1 MKIKDLNN
9 TIINSMIMT
18 GTVIDCKEGY
28 MEITQQNLSEP
39 TLTISVPST
48 VTVGTPTT
56 ITVTASVSGSI
67 VLYINQEYIGL
78 SEGSATYQYVYT
90 PQDAFTIEAYYTS
103 QYGTVANTSKEVTP
117 STTISYAVQSF
128 NSQGINYNP
137 IFQSWLSA
145 NGYSANADYTTMEE
159 ALNVEEIPNSAFK
172 NNTSLTHMDELQYF
186 TNLTTIGRETFMGCT
201 GLTSIIIPDGL
212 TSIGEYAFA
221 RCEGL
226 TNITIPN
233 NVTSIG
239 DSAFRN
245 CTGLTNI
252 TISNNVTSIGDS
264 VFYFCTGLTSVTIPN
279 GVTSIG
285 NLAFKNTGLT
295 SVNIPYGVTS
305 IGEFAFAGCKNMTS
319 VTLPSTL
326 KTISHLVFDEC
337 LRLTNITIPN
347 SVTTLGNE
355 VFEQTG
361 LTSITIP
368 NSVTSIGYGL
378 FYQCASLSSVTF
390 AEPLGISTISTGTF
404 AGCSALTSLTIPSGI
419 TEIGDGGVQDCR
431 NLRTVIIPDTVVS
444 IRDSTFYLD
453 TSLTEVWCYA
463 TNPPGLGNYAFYSIG
478 SNSTLYVPSQSVSA
492 YQSSEWSNYFSN
504 ILPIS
509 TPVTYA
515 CQSIDANGQNYNP
528 ALQEY
533 LYSKHIASNSGY
545 TTMIEALNLTE
556 IEARGLEGKTNL
568 TSLVNILSN
577 FPNLVKINNYAFRNC
592 TNLRN
597 VDIPRSV
604 TYLGAMA
611 FEGCTSLENCYLNR
625 SQIDS
630 LHASTFV
637 GCSAL
642 TTVTLPSTLTYVGE
656 WAFNKCNALIG
667 IYCYATTP
675 PEVYSGAFDNK
686 SNMTLYVPYESL
698 SAYKSSSWANYFSNI
713 LPISTPVTYA
723 CQSID
728 AKSDNYNPA
737 LQEYLY
743 SKHIASNSG
752 YTTMTE
758 ALNLTEI
765 ADRGLAGKTNLT
777 SLMPILSNFPNL
789 NKIGN
794 EAFEGCTNL
803 KYADIPKTVIHFGD
817 NVFARCTSLD
827 GCYLD
832 QSQITTLGLSTF
844 IDCTSLTTVK
854 LPSTLKYIENG
865 AFAHCNA
872 LVGIFCYA
880 TTPPK
885 VHSGAFDN
893 KSNIRLLVPPAS
905 VSAYQNSK
913 YWQGFKDYIPIQ

>member
-28 MEITQQNLSEP
+28 MEISQQSLSEP

-56 ITVTASVSGSI
+56 ITVTASASGSI

-90 PQDAFTIEAYYTS
+90 PQDIFTIEAYYTS
-103 QYGTVANTSKEVTP
+103 QYGAVANTAQEVIP
-117 STTISYAVQSF
+117 STTIPYAVQSF
-128 NSQGINYNP
+128 DSQGVNYNP

-159 ALNVEEIPNSAFK
+159 ALGVTTITSYAF
-172 NNTSLTHMDELQYF
+172 NRETSLTHMDELQYF
-186 TNLTTIGRETFMGCT
+186 TNLRVIEENAFYYCT

-221 RCEGL
+221 GCEGL

-252 TISNNVTSIGDS
+252 TIPNNVTSIGGYT
-264 VFYFCTGLTSVTIPN
+264 FYFCTGLTSVTIPN

-305 IGEFAFAGCKNMTS
+305 IGEEAFAKCKNMTS

-337 LRLTNITIPN
+337 SSLTNITIPN

-368 NSVTSIGYGL
+368 NSVTSVGNGL
-378 FYQCASLSSVTF
+378 FYQCTSLSSVTF
-390 AEPLGISTISTGTF
+390 AEPLGISTINTGTF

-419 TEIGDGGVQDCR
+419 TAIGDGGIQDCR

-444 IRDSTFYLD
+444 IRHNTFYLD

-478 SNSTLYVPSQSVSA
+478 SNPTLYVPSQSVSA
-492 YQSSEWSNYFSN
+492 YQSSEWSKYFSN

-545 TTMIEALNLTE
+545 TTMTEALNLTE
-556 IEARGLEGKTNL
+556 IEERGLEGKTNL
-568 TSLVNILSN
+568 TSLINILSN
-577 FPNLVKINNYAFRNC
+577 FPNLVKINNNAFRNC
-592 TNLRN
+592 KNLRN

-604 TYLGAMA
+604 TYLGSTA
-611 FEGCTSLENCYLNR
+611 FEGCTSLENCYMGN
-625 SQIDS
+625 SQIDN

-656 WAFNKCNALIG
+656 WAFHNCGSLIG
-667 IYCYATTP
+667 LYCYATTP
-675 PEVYSGAFDNK
+675 PEVYSGAFD
-686 SNMTLYVPYESL
+686 
-698 SAYKSSSWANYFSNI
+698 
-713 LPISTPVTYA
+713 
-723 CQSID
+723 D
-728 AKSDNYNPA
+728 
-737 LQEYLY
+737 
-743 SKHIASNSG
+743 
-752 YTTMTE
+752 
-758 ALNLTEI
+758 
-765 ADRGLAGKTNLT
+765 
-777 SLMPILSNFPNL
+777 
-789 NKIGN
+789 
-794 EAFEGCTNL
+794 
-803 KYADIPKTVIHFGD
+803 
-817 NVFARCTSLD
+817 
-827 GCYLD
+827 
-832 QSQITTLGLSTF
+832 
-844 IDCTSLTTVK
+844 
-854 LPSTLKYIENG
+854 
-865 AFAHCNA
+865 
-872 LVGIFCYA
+872 
-880 TTPPK
+880 
-885 VHSGAFDN
+885 
-893 KSNIRLLVPPAS
+893 KSNIRLFVPSAS
-905 VSAYQNSK
+905 VSAYQNST
-913 YWQGFKDYIPIQ
+913 YWQGFKSYNAIQ

>member
-28 MEITQQNLSEP
+28 MEVSQQSLSEP

-48 VTVGTPTT
+48 VVVGTPTT
-56 ITVTASVSGSI
+56 ITVTASASGSI

-90 PQDAFTIEAYYTS
+90 PQDTFTIEAYYTS
-103 QYGTVANTSKEVTP
+103 QYGTVANTSKEITP
-117 STTISYAVQSF
+117 STTIPYAVQSF
-128 NSQGINYNP
+128 DSQGVNYNP

-159 ALNVEEIPNSAFK
+159 ALGVTKITSYAF
-172 NNTSLTHMDELQYF
+172 NRETSLTHMDELQYF
-186 TNLTTIGRETFMGCT
+186 TNLRVIEEGAFYYCT

-221 RCEGL
+221 GCEGL

-239 DSAFRN
+239 NSAFRN

-252 TISNNVTSIGDS
+252 TIPNNVTSIGGYT
-264 VFYFCTGLTSVTIPN
+264 FYLCKGLTSVTIPSS
-279 GVTSIG
+279 VTSIG
-285 NLAFKNTGLT
+285 DLAFKQSGLT
-295 SVNIPYGVTS
+295 SINVPYGVTY
-305 IGEFAFAGCKNMTS
+305 IGEEAFAKCKNMTS

-337 LRLTNITIPN
+337 SSLTNITIPN

-368 NSVTSIGYGL
+368 SSVRSVGNGL
-378 FYQCASLSSVTF
+378 FYQCTSLSSVTF
-390 AEPLGISTISTGTF
+390 AEPLGIKTINTGTF

-419 TEIGDGGVQDCR
+419 TAIGDGGIQDCR
-431 NLRTVIIPDTVVS
+431 NLRTVTIPDTVVS
-444 IRDSTFYLD
+444 IRHNTFYLD

-478 SNSTLYVPSQSVSA
+478 KNPTLYVPSESVTA
-492 YQSSEWSNYFSN
+492 YKNSNWANYFST

-533 LYSKHIASNSGY
+533 LYSKRIASNSGY
-545 TTMIEALNLTE
+545 TTETEALNLTE

-568 TSLVNILSN
+568 TNLVNILSN
-577 FPNLVKINNYAFRNC
+577 FPNLVKINNNAFRNC

-604 TYLGAMA
+604 TYLGATA
-611 FEGCTSLENCYLNR
+611 FEGCTSLENCYMDN
-625 SQIDS
+625 SQIDKI
-630 LHASTFV
+630 HASTFV

-642 TTVTLPSTLTYVGE
+642 ITVTLPSTLTYVGD
-656 WAFNKCNALIG
+656 WAFHNCGSLIG
-667 IYCYATTP
+667 LYCYATTP
-675 PEVYSGAFDNK
+675 PEVYTGAFD
-686 SNMTLYVPYESL
+686 
-698 SAYKSSSWANYFSNI
+698 
-713 LPISTPVTYA
+713 
-723 CQSID
+723 D
-728 AKSDNYNPA
+728 
-737 LQEYLY
+737 
-743 SKHIASNSG
+743 
-752 YTTMTE
+752 
-758 ALNLTEI
+758 
-765 ADRGLAGKTNLT
+765 
-777 SLMPILSNFPNL
+777 
-789 NKIGN
+789 
-794 EAFEGCTNL
+794 
-803 KYADIPKTVIHFGD
+803 
-817 NVFARCTSLD
+817 
-827 GCYLD
+827 
-832 QSQITTLGLSTF
+832 
-844 IDCTSLTTVK
+844 
-854 LPSTLKYIENG
+854 
-865 AFAHCNA
+865 
-872 LVGIFCYA
+872 
-880 TTPPK
+880 
-885 VHSGAFDN
+885 
-893 KSNIRLLVPPAS
+893 KSNIRLFVPSAS
-905 VSAYQNSK
+905 VSAYQNST
-913 YWQGFKDYIPIQ
+913 YWQGFENYNPIQ